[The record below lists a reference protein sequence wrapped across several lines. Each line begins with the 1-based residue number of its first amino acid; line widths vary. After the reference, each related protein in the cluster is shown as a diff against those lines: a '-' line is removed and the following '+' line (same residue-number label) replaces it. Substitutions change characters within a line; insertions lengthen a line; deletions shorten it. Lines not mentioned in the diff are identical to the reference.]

1 MIKLAFRNLF
11 RQKTRTF
18 LAILGIIIGITALIA
33 LNAVIDGIY
42 NELNTAVGSFQGIM
56 VMQKGAVDQ
65 PLSKLKESLKTKI
78 SSVQGVRTVV
88 PEVWGSPRTI
98 DGKAQNLL
106 SMQSVIL
113 IYGVD
118 ASAYRKLRGSGW
130 IGELEEG
137 ELLDG
142 SDHGYVL
149 LGKTLAKDKK
159 KFIGSTI
166 KINDEKFKVKG
177 ILKTE
182 SELYGNVIM
191 MNISDARKIAG
202 LSEDKVNS
210 FYVELENPKDDKKI
224 AEKINF
230 LLGSEVEAMSSSD
243 FSETFA
249 NVLSNFSLTALAIAA
264 ISAFVAAMGIMN
276 TILMNIME
284 RYKEIGTLKA
294 TGWTNFNIMQLI
306 LYESFFMGLIGGVC
320 GVVLGILASF
330 SITAISGVPTLLKL
344 ESIAQAFLFAFS
356 IGIVAGLYPAYRA
369 SRLEPA
375 EAIRSA

>member
-182 SELYGNVIM
+182 SERYGNVIM

-306 LYESFFMGLIGGVC
+306 LYESFFMGLIGSVG